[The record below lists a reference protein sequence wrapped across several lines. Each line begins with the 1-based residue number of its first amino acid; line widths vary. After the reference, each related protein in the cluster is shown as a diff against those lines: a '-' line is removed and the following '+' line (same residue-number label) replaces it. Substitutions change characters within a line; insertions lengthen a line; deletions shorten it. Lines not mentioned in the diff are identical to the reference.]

1 MLKQG
6 RILNNPLMTSA
17 EIDATAS
24 PARRAHVEQSAFG
37 VVLMF
42 ALAVGVGAA
51 SCAAA
56 LAGALPYWAAAA
68 TNFVVLYFFAHFN
81 HEAVH
86 GNICGVRTEWRWLN
100 DAVGMI
106 GGFFLLLPL
115 PIFRTVHL
123 AHHRMPNHPELD
135 GDLWMAG
142 SNPFTTFLRCTTL
155 LVGYEIRL
163 WRLVRRGLAPA
174 SALWATWAWRGL
186 AIAIIAAATAA
197 GYGWEILIFWIGP
210 ALAVTPLLAFQF
222 AYIVHYPHHHGD
234 THQASRVL
242 LTKDSRLQPLLT
254 AMFLFQNY
262 HLVHHLNPRAPFY
275 RYGELYRAMEKDIR
289 ARDAA
294 IATVF

>member
-1 MLKQG
+1 
-6 RILNNPLMTSA
+6 MTA
-17 EIDATAS
+17 VDIAAPDRAS
-24 PARRAHVEQSAFG
+24 RRAHVETSAFP
-37 VVLMF
+37 VVFMF
-42 ALAVGVGAA
+42 LVVAGVGAA
-51 SCAAA
+51 SCALA
-56 LAGALPYWAAAA
+56 LSGVLPYWAAAA
-68 TNFVVLYFFAHFN
+68 INFLVLYFFAHFN

-100 DAVGMI
+100 EAVGLF

-142 SNPFTTFLRCTTL
+142 RNPLTTFLRCTTL

-174 SALWATWAWRGL
+174 RALWETWAWRGL
-186 AIAIIAAATAA
+186 ALVMIAAATAA
-197 GYGWEILIFWIGP
+197 GYGWEILILWIGP
-210 ALAVTPLLAFQF
+210 ALTVTPLLAWQF

-234 THQASRVL
+234 PHQASRVL
-242 LTKDSRLQPLLT
+242 MAKDKRLQPLLT

-275 RYGELYRAMEKDIR
+275 RYGELYRAMEKDL
-289 ARDAA
+289 RDRKAA
-294 IATVF
+294 IATVM